1 MIAEWSIAPS
11 GVLGL
16 GKSTP
21 RTGEI
26 SKLLARLEQWLVQHR
41 AQYHH
46 ALRAGANRGEVNA
59 LKQQLGRRL
68 PASLRALLSWHNGQV
83 PDAAG
88 CFEQN
93 RRLMGCSEIAA
104 AVKERIAASSAGHSS
119 DYWDPAWIPF
129 LDDDAGNYVCL
140 DTSRPGAPLREV
152 ILGRS
157 NQQLL
162 APSLLAW
169 LNDFVV
175 AAERGNYVEDP
186 ERGDFF
192 RKRSI

>member
-1 MIAEWSIAPS
+1 
-11 GVLGL
+11 L
-16 GKSTP
+16 
-21 RTGEI
+21 
-26 SKLLARLEQWLVQHR
+26 KL
-41 AQYHH
+41 
-46 ALRAGANRGEVNA
+46 
-59 LKQQLGRRL
+59 QLGRPV
-68 PASLRALLSWHNGQV
+68 PASLRSLLSWHNGQV

-88 CFEQN
+88 YFEQN
-93 RRLMGCSEIAA
+93 RRLMGCSAIAA
-104 AVKERIAASSAGHSS
+104 AVKERIAVSSAGHSS

-169 LNDFVV
+169 LADFV
-175 AAERGNYVEDP
+175 AAVERGDYVEDP
-186 ERGDFF
+186 ERGDFL
-192 RKRSI
+192 RKRSAK